1 MECDQA
7 ERLRNTALVSISRE
21 LRVLTKRRS
30 SGIKAANLSLG
41 KSQLAI
47 LMRKQTD
54 QHRQAL
60 KDHLATC
67 KQCNQADDRNSADL
81 TTESE
86 VHSQEPQCQETD

>member
-21 LRVLTKRRS
+21 LRILTKRRS

-41 KSQLAI
+41 KGQLAI
-47 LMRKQTD
+47 LLRKQTD

-67 KQCNQADDRNSADL
+67 KQCNEAEYANSADL
-81 TTESE
+81 TTGSE
-86 VHSQEPQCQETD
+86 VQSQEAQSQDAD